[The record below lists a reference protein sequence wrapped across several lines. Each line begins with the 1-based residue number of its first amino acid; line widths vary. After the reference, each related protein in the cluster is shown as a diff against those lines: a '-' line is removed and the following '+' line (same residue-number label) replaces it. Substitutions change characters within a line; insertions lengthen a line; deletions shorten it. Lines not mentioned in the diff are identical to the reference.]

1 MERGD
6 LDVVR
11 GDFRISTDAT
21 RLDVAAI
28 HAYLVRS
35 YWAEGI
41 PLAVVERSL
50 RGSLCFGLFHVDA
63 VRSTAQRQVGL
74 ARVVTDRATFAHLC
88 DVYVLEEVR
97 GQGLGKWL
105 IEVVTQHPDLQG
117 LRRFT
122 LGTRDAH
129 GLYSQFGFSPL
140 RAPERAMEIVR
151 PDVYSSLA

>member
-1 MERGD
+1 MEREHFEA
-6 LDVVR
+6 VR
-11 GDFRISTDAT
+11 GDYRISTDPD

-41 PLAVVERSL
+41 PLSVVARSL
-50 RGSLCFGLFHVDA
+50 VGSLCFGLFEK
-63 VRSTAQRQVGL
+63 RQVGF

-88 DVYVLEEVR
+88 DVYVLEEAR

-105 IEVVTQHPDLQG
+105 IEVVTQHPDLKG

-129 GLYSQFGFSPL
+129 GLYSQFGFAPV
-140 RAPERAMEIVR
+140 RAPERAMEIAR
-151 PDVYSSLA
+151 PDVYRGS